1 MLQVL
6 LMVGQWF
13 YQNVQYAVK
22 NQESKGLLSK
32 LGIRISSNKV
42 PILGDIMF

>member
-1 MLQVL
+1 MFQVL

-13 YQNVQYAVK
+13 YQNVQYTVK

-32 LGIRISSNKV
+32 LGIRTSPNKV
-42 PILGDIMF
+42 QILGDTMF